1 MTFLFP
7 LFDKGVSLFLEN
19 PSWQIVGFIAMF
31 IIFYA
36 FSVKDDTKLVKL
48 MSISCVF
55 WILHFFLMGNFWA
68 LIATSVGLLRLLLSL
83 KYKGNMKV
91 LLFIAILSLIL
102 GYMSY
107 EGFISLIPICAT
119 LIASYAF
126 FFLEKIPLRLLLQV
140 TSLMWLYYHLQTW
153 SISGVINEIVVQW
166 TLILTIYRFI
176 YAKERYSYDIESWAI
191 SIKRKFL
198 QRFRKLPPI
207 PRRLN
212 FGRFIFLRDSDRFE
226 TSE

>member
-19 PSWQIVGFIAMF
+19 PAGQIVGFIAMF

-36 FSVKDDTKLVKL
+36 FSVKDDIKLVKL
-48 MSISCVF
+48 MSISCIF

-68 LIATSVGLLRLLLSL
+68 LIATCVGLLRLLLSL
-83 KYKGNMKV
+83 KYKWNMKV
-91 LLFIAILSLIL
+91 LLFIAVLSLIL
-102 GYMSY
+102 WYMSY
-107 EGFISLIPICAT
+107 EGFISLIPIWAT

-126 FFLEKIPLRLLLQV
+126 FFLEKIPLRILLQF
-140 TSLMWLYYHLQTW
+140 TSLMWLYYHLQTG
-153 SISGVINEIVVQW
+153 SISGVINEIVVQG

-176 YAKERYSYDIESWAI
+176 YSKERYSYDIESGAI
-191 SIKRKFL
+191 TLKKRFL
-198 QRFRKLPPI
+198 LRFKKRPKI
-207 PRRLN
+207 PRRLDLW
-212 FGRFIFLRDSDRFE
+212 RFVFFRDQQRFE